1 MREIIEAF
9 RALGDETRF
18 RILALL
24 SQAELCV
31 CEIEL
36 ILKLP
41 QPRVSRHLG
50 ILKDAGL
57 IGDRRDG
64 QMVFYYLVPSHPL
77 WACIGPGIKQLLKD
91 FTLPDDTQ
99 RLRICLQHRREGKKH
114 LAKLRYE
121 WSKAEIHLY

>member
-1 MREIIEAF
+1 MRKIAEAF
-9 RALGDETRF
+9 RALGDETRL
-18 RILALL
+18 RILTLL
-24 SQAELCV
+24 CHAELCV

-64 QMVFYYLVPSHPL
+64 QMVFYHLVSSHPI
-77 WACIGPGIKQLLKD
+77 WTSAGPGIKQLLGD
-91 FTLPDDTQ
+91 FAAPDDIL
-99 RLRICLQHRREGKKH
+99 RLQHCLRHRREGKEH

-121 WSKAEIHLY
+121 WSKVEIHLY